1 LRSRLLIALSAAVLA
16 GLARVA
22 AGDDVQA
29 LADRI
34 DEQIA
39 LGWKNAAA
47 EPAPAADDA
56 EFLRRVSL
64 HPIGCI
70 PDLPP
75 VRPFLAGPEPDKRRR
90 YVDELLDGPGYVM
103 NFTRFWC
110 SAMLDR

>member
-1 LRSRLLIALSAAVLA
+1 MRPHLRLRSGLVLA
-16 GLARVA
+16 LWAAALAGFARLA

-39 LGWKNAAA
+39 VGWKSAAA

-64 HPIGCI
+64 HLVGCI
-70 PDLPP
+70 PDVAT
-75 VRPFLAGPEPDKRRR
+75 VRRFLADPDPDKRRR
-90 YVDELLDGPGYVM
+90 YVDELLDGP
-103 NFTRFWC
+103 
-110 SAMLDR
+110 